1 MFVKKH
7 VMKRSLAFST
17 SHNSFEVCLLFIS
30 VGFRRLHV
38 FRRSFGHA
46 SLTFVL
52 GASFLKDNRIA
63 EELVGQVSI
72 RLRGFSIR
80 ER

>member
-1 MFVKKH
+1 
-7 VMKRSLAFST
+7 
-17 SHNSFEVCLLFIS
+17 
-30 VGFRRLHV
+30 V